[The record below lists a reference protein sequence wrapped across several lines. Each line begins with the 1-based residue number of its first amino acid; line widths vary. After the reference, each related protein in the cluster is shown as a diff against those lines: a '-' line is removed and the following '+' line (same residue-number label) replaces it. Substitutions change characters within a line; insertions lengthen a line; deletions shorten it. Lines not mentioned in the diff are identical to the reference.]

1 MITDADTNKLLTAFK
16 KVFPTKESLKED
28 LNDMRSQILDSVDG
42 KLKAQ
47 EKNILEAVDKKLD
60 VKLADQKDAIVKD
73 VADYIADSIVPLI
86 DKQDLR
92 IDAHGRKFAKIERH
106 IGISLAE

>member
-16 KVFPTKESLKED
+16 KVFPTKESLKDD

-47 EKNILEAVDKKLD
+47 EKNILEAMDKKL
-60 VKLADQKDAIVKD
+60 VVQKDAIVKD

-86 DKQDLR
+86 DKQDFR
-92 IDAHGRKFAKIERH
+92 IDAHSRKFAKIERH

>member
-47 EKNILEAVDKKLD
+47 EHNILTSMDS
-60 VKLADQKDAIVKD
+60 KLAKQK
-73 VADYIADSIVPLI
+73 
-86 DKQDLR
+86 R
-92 IDAHGRKFAKIERH
+92 
-106 IGISLAE
+106 

>member
-16 KVFPTKESLKED
+16 KVFPTKESLKDD

-47 EKNILEAVDKKLD
+47 EKIF
-60 VKLADQKDAIVKD
+60 
-73 VADYIADSIVPLI
+73 
-86 DKQDLR
+86 LR
-92 IDAHGRKFAKIERH
+92 QWIKTRCAKGCDCQRCRRLYCRFH
-106 IGISLAE
+106 SAAYR